1 MADAPGAAQANVESK
16 VGKWLAANASAR
28 PLTNDE
34 LARYTANGAQSGWRL
49 EVEVFDRTISLDLT
63 IDERF
68 PRSRPRVALVEPP
81 PFPSY
86 PHVEEDGRLCIIEDN
101 DELDHTQPIA
111 IIKAVLGGAA
121 EILEQGIAG
130 TNQSDFRSEFLSYW
144 NPMATGAL
152 IRCLVDPCG
161 DMRRVK
167 LWRSQAGYVVAED
180 RASLNAWLTNRTGK
194 GLARDAECSSA
205 LLLWFDQPLLPSEYP
220 DTPADLCALT
230 ARLGETGSNA
240 LDTFLG
246 HEQQDWVI
254 LLGALANNGPC
265 FGAVTIKRHAG
276 HGRNRP
282 KGTKGFRKGKAP
294 PNIIAAEARRGILT
308 RHRVSRADPWLIHG
322 RDANL
327 ALATLRAARVV
338 MLGCGSLGSPVARL
352 IAQAGVGEINLID
365 PGLMEFANTS
375 RHALGGDQVGQPKA
389 PALAL
394 RLQRE
399 FAHSH
404 FTGYPYE
411 WQKIAAERPEIFQQ
425 ADLVIS
431 TIGSWSH
438 EGEFNAQQ
446 IEMGQPA
453 TTLYA
458 WAEPHAAAG
467 HAVLIGPT
475 GGCLACGLSPTGE
488 ALFRATRF
496 LVPTLQR
503 EAGCGSYFQPYG
515 ASEIMMIAGMAA
527 ELALDH
533 LLGRAPSASYR
544 IMSARES
551 TVVDA
556 GGAWTDDWRA
566 VTHDRPS
573 ATMVE
578 RIWQHDLSCPVCG
591 KSDR

>member
-1 MADAPGAAQANVESK
+1 MVDAPGAAQAEVESK
-16 VGKWLAANASAR
+16 IGKWLAANAGAR
-28 PLTNDE
+28 PLTSDE
-34 LARYTANGAQSGWRL
+34 LARYSANGAQSGWRL
-49 EVEVFDRTISLDLT
+49 VVAISDHTIGLDIT
-63 IDERF
+63 IDGRF
-68 PRSRPRVALVEPP
+68 PRSRPRVALVEAP

-86 PHVEEDGRLCIIEDN
+86 PHVEEDGRLCIIEDS

-144 NPMATGAL
+144 NPMAKGPL

-161 DMRRVK
+161 DTRRVK
-167 LWRSQAGYVVAED
+167 IWRSQAGYIVAED
-180 RASLNAWLTNRTGK
+180 RASLSAWLNNRTGK
-194 GLARDAECSSA
+194 GLARDAECPSA

-220 DTPADLCALT
+220 DTPADLCALA
-230 ARLGETGSNA
+230 ARLGDAASTA

-254 LLGALANNGPC
+254 LLGSPANNGPC

-282 KGTKGFRKGKAP
+282 RGTKGFRKGKAP
-294 PNIIAAEARRGILT
+294 PTVIAAEARRGTLT
-308 RHRVSRADPWLIHG
+308 RHRVDRADPWLVHG
-322 RDANL
+322 RDANPDL
-327 ALATLRAARVV
+327 TTLRTVRVV
-338 MLGCGSLGSPVARL
+338 MLGSGSLGSPIARL
-352 IAQAGVGEINLID
+352 LAQAGVGEINLID

-375 RHALGGDQVGQPKA
+375 RHALGGDQVGQFKA
-389 PALAL
+389 SALAL

-399 FAHSH
+399 FAHSR
-404 FTGYPYE
+404 FTGHPCG
-411 WQKIAAERPEIFQQ
+411 WQKIVAEQPEIFQQ

-438 EGEFNAQQ
+438 EGEFNAWQ
-446 IEMGQPA
+446 IETGQPV

-488 ALFRATRF
+488 VLFKAARF
-496 LVPTLQR
+496 SVPTLQR
-503 EAGCGSYFQPYG
+503 EAACGSYFQPYG
-515 ASEIMMIAGMAA
+515 ASEIIMIASMTA

-544 IMSARES
+544 IMSAREA
-551 TVVDA
+551 TVADA
-556 GGAWTDDWRA
+556 GGAWTDDWCA
-566 VTHDRPS
+566 ATHDRPS

-578 RIWQHDLSCPVCG
+578 RIWQHDLSCSVCG
-591 KSDR
+591 KSGR